1 MTMKA
6 QAVNLGNR
14 TGDVLRVER
23 LGDDG
28 LPLETRTVKRGELI
42 GIEAHY
48 RKGSTYRFTAVSGVD
63 DKWAGAPQV
72 VVVDQPLGS
81 NERGDGGGR

>member
-23 LGDDG
+23 LGADG
-28 LPLETRTVKRGELI
+28 LPLETRTLKRGDRLDVDASY
-42 GIEAHY
+42 GQ
-48 RKGSTYRFTAVSGVD
+48 GNTYRFTAVSGAD
-63 DKWAGAPQV
+63 DEWAGHPQV
-72 VVVDQPLGS
+72 MVVDWPRGS
-81 NERGDGGGR
+81 KDS